1 MGTDTLNNAFEHVIN
16 NIESKE
22 DFIDYLKEI
31 KKRGQAT
38 LNN

>member
-1 MGTDTLNNAFEHVIN
+1 MGTDTLNNAFEYVIN

-31 KKRGQAT
+31 SVESE
-38 LNN
+38 N